1 MIELPRSAAELAR
14 LIDHTLLDPKAT
26 ATAIDALCRDAQTH
40 GLFSVCVNPC
50 WVALAKQQLQ
60 GTDVRVCTVI
70 GFPLGAN
77 TTHIKAAEA
86 AHAIMQGAD
95 ELDMVM
101 NVGWFRSGDHD
112 RVRDDIAA
120 VVAAA
125 EGRVVKVILEVALLD
140 LDGIARASELALAGG
155 ASFVKTSTG
164 FGPGGATVEA
174 IQIMRRVV
182 GPTIGVKA
190 SGGIRNAAAARA
202 MLEAGASRIGASASV
217 AILAE
222 WGQPA

>member
-1 MIELPRSAAELAR
+1 MTELPRSAAELAR

-26 ATAIDALCRDAQTH
+26 VSAIDQLCTEAQTH
-40 GLFSVCVNPC
+40 RLFSVCVNPC
-50 WVALAKQQLQ
+50 WVAHAKQRLQ
-60 GTDVRVCTVI
+60 DTGVAVCTVV

-77 TTHIKAAEA
+77 STRIKAAEA
-86 AHAIMQGAD
+86 AHAIVEGAD

-101 NVGWFRSGDHD
+101 NVGWFRSGDD
-112 RVRDDIAA
+112 AQVRDDIAA

-125 EGRVVKVILEVALLD
+125 GGRVVKVILEVALLD
-140 LDGIARASELALAGG
+140 LAGIERASELALASG

-174 IQIMRRVV
+174 IAAMRRVV

-190 SGGIRNAAAARA
+190 SGGIRNAATARA
-202 MLEAGASRIGASASV
+202 MLQAGASRIGASASV
-217 AILAE
+217 TILAD
-222 WGQPA
+222 WT

>member
-26 ATAIDALCRDAQTH
+26 ATAIDQLCRDAQTH

-50 WVALAKQQLQ
+50 WVAHAKQRLQ
-60 GTDVRVCTVI
+60 DTDVRVCTVV

-77 TTHIKAAEA
+77 TTRIKVAEA
-86 AHAIMQGAD
+86 AHAIVEGAD

-101 NVGWFRSGDHD
+101 NVGWFRSGEDQH
-112 RVRDDIAA
+112 VRDDIAA
-120 VVAAA
+120 VVATA
-125 EGRVVKVILEVALLD
+125 EGRVVKVILEIALLD
-140 LDGIARASELALAGG
+140 LAGIERACELALAGG

-174 IQIMRRVV
+174 VEAMRRVV

-190 SGGIRNAAAARA
+190 SGGIRNTSTARA

-217 AILAE
+217 AILAD
-222 WGQPA
+222 WA

>member
-26 ATAIDALCRDAQTH
+26 ASAIEQLCDDAQTH

-50 WVALAKQQLQ
+50 WVALAKQRLRD
-60 GTDVRVCTVI
+60 TDVRVCTVV

-77 TTHIKAAEA
+77 TTLIKTAEA
-86 AHAIMQGAD
+86 AHAIDQGAD

-101 NVGWFRSGDHD
+101 NVGWFRAGDHE

-125 EGRVVKVILEVALLD
+125 DGRVVKLILEIALLD
-140 LDGIARASELALAGG
+140 LPGIERASELALLGG

-174 IQIMRRVV
+174 IRAMRRVV

-190 SGGIRNAAAARA
+190 SGGIRNATTARA

-217 AILAE
+217 TILAE
-222 WGQPA
+222 WA